1 MTAEELNEIAK
12 CGETTTVQFKQEF
25 TSQKDIA
32 KDMVAFANTR
42 GGKIFFGIKDKTGD
56 LSGLTYEEIQTISRE
71 LGNTANEQVRPTI
84 YIDTEVVKADDK
96 RFLVC
101 TIANGKNKP
110 YKTLTGEIWVKQG
123 ADKRRVTENSEI
135 LALFQE
141 SGGYQP
147 DAASVDNTSFDD
159 LDRKALDDYLRQVYS
174 KPLDGFGVNSEQ
186 VLRNIHIMNQDGKPT
201 LAGYLFFGK
210 HPEYNCPTCMV
221 KAVAFYGNELSG
233 TRYRDTK
240 EILGNM
246 PEVYEK
252 CMSFLKANLH
262 NIQQEG
268 ASFNTLGK
276 LEIAEDVLEE
286 VVQNALVHR
295 DLLRSAPI
303 RIFIFDNRV
312 EIISPGALAGG
323 LTIEDICNGK
333 TFQRNPFMAV
343 FATNALRYR
352 GIGSGVVRILQENKD
367 VRFENDDSGKEFK
380 VIIRRD
386 YSGVS
391 ELPEVIAEQYN
402 DCTINGG
409 YFTINCTKN
418 EGDCTKSEGNCTK
431 SEGNC
436 TVNCTINGESHTVIM
451 PMKTKEVLWLIAKN
465 NNITIKEMTEKLG
478 CAIRTIKYHI
488 NFLVANGLIVRRGGN
503 RGGHWEIMA
512 RK

>member
-1 MTAEELNEIAK
+1 M
-12 CGETTTVQFKQEF
+12 
-25 TSQKDIA
+25 
-32 KDMVAFANTR
+32 
-42 GGKIFFGIKDKTGD
+42 
-56 LSGLTYEEIQTISRE
+56 
-71 LGNTANEQVRPTI
+71 
-84 YIDTEVVKADDK
+84 
-96 RFLVC
+96 
-101 TIANGKNKP
+101 
-110 YKTLTGEIWVKQG
+110 
-123 ADKRRVTENSEI
+123 
-135 LALFQE
+135 
-141 SGGYQP
+141 
-147 DAASVDNTSFDD
+147 
-159 LDRKALDDYLRQVYS
+159 
-174 KPLDGFGVNSEQ
+174 
-186 VLRNIHIMNQDGKPT
+186 
-201 LAGYLFFGK
+201 
-210 HPEYNCPTCMV
+210 
-221 KAVAFYGNELSG
+221 
-233 TRYRDTK
+233 
-240 EILGNM
+240 
-246 PEVYEK
+246 
-252 CMSFLKANLH
+252 
-262 NIQQEG
+262 
-268 ASFNTLGK
+268 
-276 LEIAEDVLEE
+276 EE

-418 EGDCTKSEGNCTK
+418 EGDCTKNEGD
-431 SEGNC
+431 C
-436 TVNCTINGESHTVIM
+436 TVYCTVNGESHTVIM
-451 PMKTKEVLWLIAKN
+451 PMKTKEILWLIAKN